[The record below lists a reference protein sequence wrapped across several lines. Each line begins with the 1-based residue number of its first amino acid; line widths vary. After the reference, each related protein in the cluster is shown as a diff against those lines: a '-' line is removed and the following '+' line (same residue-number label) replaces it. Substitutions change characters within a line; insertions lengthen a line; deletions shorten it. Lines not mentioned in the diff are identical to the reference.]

1 MSDPEVAASLPRSL
15 RARMRPVWHGDA
27 VEDSPD
33 QENLPVLV
41 ADWGS
46 YAQPQSRRAKPAAEP
61 YLRRHLARARSV
73 GRAHGLRVGLL
84 RAIPIAVVL
93 VVLALLLPKIG

>member
-15 RARMRPVWHGDA
+15 RARMRPVWHGDT
-27 VEDSPD
+27 VVDSAE

-46 YAQPQSRRAKPAAEP
+46 HAQPQSRRAKPVAEP
-61 YLRRHLARARSV
+61 YLRRHLARARAV
-73 GRAHGLRVGLL
+73 GREQGLRAGLL
-84 RAIPIAVVL
+84 WSVPVAVGL
-93 VVLALLLPKIG
+93 VVLALLLPEIG